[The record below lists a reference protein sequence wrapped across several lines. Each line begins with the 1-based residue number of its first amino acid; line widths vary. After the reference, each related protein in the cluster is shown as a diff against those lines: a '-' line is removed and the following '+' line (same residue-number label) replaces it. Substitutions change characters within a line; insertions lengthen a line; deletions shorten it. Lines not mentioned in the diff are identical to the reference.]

1 MTSETDVEFWDS
13 RYRDGQTPWDQGGVP
28 HALTRLLAASAAPG
42 RVLIPGC
49 GFGYEVRAF
58 HEAGW
63 DVLAIDYSPSAVAR
77 ARQALG
83 EFGEFGDKVIL
94 ADFFANDFGREKFD
108 VVYERTFL
116 CALPPRMWPAYAR
129 RMSELLVDRGQLVG
143 TFFYGHND
151 EPPPHSLTPAAADAV
166 LGYYLQRVSDE
177 GVTDSL
183 PIFGGKERW
192 QIWEKK

>member
-1 MTSETDVEFWDS
+1 MASETDVEFWDS
-13 RYRDGQTPWDQGGVP
+13 RYREGRTPWDFGGVP
-28 HALTRLLAASAAPG
+28 NALTGWLASGAPAG

-49 GFGYEVRAF
+49 GSGYEVQAF

-63 DVLAIDYSPSAVAR
+63 EVVAIDYSPSAVDR
-77 ARQALG
+77 ARRALG
-83 EFGEFGDKVIL
+83 ELGDKVVL

-129 RMSELLVDRGQLVG
+129 RMAELLVDRGKLVG
-143 TFFYGHND
+143 TFFYGTNHD
-151 EPPPHSLTPAAADAV
+151 PPPYPLTPAAADAV

-177 GVTDSL
+177 AVTDSL

-192 QIWEKK
+192 QIWEKR

>member
-1 MTSETDVEFWDS
+1 MASETDVEFWDS
-13 RYRDGQTPWDQGGVP
+13 RYRDGLTPWDQGGAP
-28 HALTRLLAASAAPG
+28 NALTRWLAAGPAPA

-49 GFGYEVRAF
+49 GLGYEVRAF
-58 HEAGW
+58 HDAGW
-63 DVLAIDYSPSAVAR
+63 EVMAIDYSPSAVAR
-77 ARQALG
+77 ARQTLG
-83 EFGEFGDKVIL
+83 ELGDKVIL

-129 RMSELLVDRGQLVG
+129 RMSELLVDRGRLVG

-151 EPPPHSLTPAAADAV
+151 DPPPHPLTRAAADAV

-177 GVTDSL
+177 AVTDSL